1 MAAKAFRTSR
11 NIFLTHLSG
20 KNSYAMCVAEP
31 MKAIGDDSP
40 KISWAQE
47 LRRQYSLLG
56 KASLMIIPHVYL

>member
-40 KISWAQE
+40 K
-47 LRRQYSLLG
+47 RDR
-56 KASLMIIPHVYL
+56 ASKSRWRE